1 MAATIQ
7 IDVKELKEGFAICVL
22 STDQRDV
29 TVLMPESDYLKL
41 IKDGFFVRDGT
52 SKDSAG
58 ILNTTEVYNL

>member
-7 IDVKELKEGFAICVL
+7 IDVKELKEGFAVCVL

-29 TVLMPESDYLKL
+29 TILMPESDYLKL